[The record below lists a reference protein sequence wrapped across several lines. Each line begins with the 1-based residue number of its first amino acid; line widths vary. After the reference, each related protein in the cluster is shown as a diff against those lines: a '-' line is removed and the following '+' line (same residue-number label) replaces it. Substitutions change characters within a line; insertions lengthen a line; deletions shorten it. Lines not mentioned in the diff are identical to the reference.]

1 MEKAM
6 RRSSRWLALGVL
18 LAGMA
23 LPLAARA
30 QMAVIDNASLA
41 QLVNA
46 VREAQQQYQEL
57 VQTYQQ
63 LRATY
68 QALAQAVNP
77 NQWAQQLEQTF
88 LQDPLPNTNILPGL
102 LEGLSPP
109 STLGGNL
116 GSLAQQYLTQNQVYQ
131 PTGQDFQATQIRNAG
146 FSTANM
152 EAVATQNLQ
161 SLQVREAALTQIQ
174 SQLGSATTLQ
184 QVASIQARLVAEQ
197 NYVQAQTAQAENLQV
212 LATEQLAQQREAQ
225 DQAARKSAD
234 QTIQQDCAVIAQLG
248 SSNPECQ

>member
-1 MEKAM
+1 M
-6 RRSSRWLALGVL
+6 RGFSCSLAVGTL
-18 LAGMA
+18 LAGLAM
-23 LPLAARA
+23 PVAARA

-46 VREAQQQYQEL
+46 VRTAQQQYQEL
-57 VQTYQQ
+57 VQSYQQ

-88 LQDPLPNTNILPGL
+88 LQDPVPNTNVLPGL

-109 STLGGNL
+109 SVLGGNL
-116 GSLAQQYLTQNQVYQ
+116 GSLAQQFLKQNQVYQ
-131 PTGQDFQATQIRNAG
+131 PPGQDFQATQIRNAAS
-146 FSTANM
+146 STANI

-161 SLQVREAALTQIQ
+161 SLQEREAALAELQG
-174 SQLGSATTLQ
+174 QLGSATTLQ

-197 NYVQAQTAQAENLQV
+197 NYVQAQTAQAENLQI

-225 DQAARKSAD
+225 DQAARQSAD
-234 QTIQQDCAVIAQLG
+234 QGMRDDCAALAQLG
-248 SSNPECQ
+248 ATNPGCQ